1 MAYTVAQY
9 AILRNVSESTVK
21 NWIKKLGLDLPQN
34 PADNRQRLILSE
46 HKRSLDTCGSA
57 TPAPAASASDFFDAE
72 LVPESV
78 ASYDRSEDTGMLLA
92 EGSIVLARSQNQD
105 NSPDNNKLL
114 QRLKLVTS
122 QYENKNTYALTQI
135 QSDIKSQADVDA
147 ALQAARLIKIKEK
160 AQLRGIQEYR
170 LEKSIVAETKTDLEL
185 MELGLIPM
193 GKSVVVAEEDL
204 ETLSESSLQLD
215 SLLSTSSDLF

>member
-9 AILRNVSESTVK
+9 AILRKVSESTVK
-21 NWIKKLGLDLPQN
+21 NWIKRLELELPQN

-57 TPAPAASASDFFDAE
+57 APAPAPDFFDAE

-193 GKSVVVAEEDL
+193 GKSVVVAEEEPD
-204 ETLSESSLQLD
+204 TLSESSLQLD

>member
-9 AILRNVSESTVK
+9 AILRKVSESTVK
-21 NWIKKLGLDLPQN
+21 NWIKKLELELPQN

-46 HKRSLDTCGSA
+46 HKRSLDACGSA
-57 TPAPAASASDFFDAE
+57 APASAPDFFDAE

-193 GKSVVVAEEDL
+193 GKSVVVAEEEP